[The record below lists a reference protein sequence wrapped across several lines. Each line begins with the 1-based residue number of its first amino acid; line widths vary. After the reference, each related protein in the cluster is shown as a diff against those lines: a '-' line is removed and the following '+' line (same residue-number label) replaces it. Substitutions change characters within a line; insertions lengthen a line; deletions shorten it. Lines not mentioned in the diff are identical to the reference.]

1 MRTCASSLLVVLAL
15 AAHAGCSSAPVVSDE
30 GGGPAEEVASD
41 SELDTLAFGTPRSD
55 LEARFPAAIV
65 DANGFAWAATYA
77 GRPARINLQFTT
89 GLSAIRVH
97 FYAAYPSMDAC
108 GGDWAVL
115 RHELDERFGR
125 SNSDNL
131 AAYWELDTRAIEL
144 ACNPNGDD
152 GTAAMHLSMDPPADE

>member
-1 MRTCASSLLVVLAL
+1 MRTCTSSFLVVLAL
-15 AAHAGCSSAPVVSDE
+15 SGCGSSSPVVSD
-30 GGGPAEEVASD
+30 GGEVAVPKEAD
-41 SELDTLAFGTPRSD
+41 VELDALAFGTPRAD